1 MVTAIWLASNRSI
14 YINNL
19 ATPNEA
25 LVYSYAKIVGPTSF
39 AISLAVNAVVTGS
52 IVLRIVK
59 VYWKVRHTSE
69 DRDLGIGGGNSRLRS
84 IVFIIIESG
93 MAMFSIQLVRFVLY
107 ILELDA
113 EYLVVG
119 INQMF
124 NVIIQPVI
132 FIFHLY

>member
-25 LVYSYAKIVGPTSF
+25 LVYSYAKIVGLTSF
-39 AISLAVNAVVTGS
+39 AISLAVNAVVMCS
-52 IVLRIVK
+52 IVLWIVK
-59 VYWKVRHTSE
+59 VYWKVWHTSE
-69 DRDLGIGGGNSRLRS
+69 DQDLGIGGGNSRLQS

-119 INQMF
+119 INQIF